1 VKIVFL
7 VKPFR
12 GGIWRTDTSSNAPH
26 EERTFKCATVFIQ
39 WAPGMVTDLRIP
51 EGIIVRTA
59 KGGPDSLKSILA
71 DLKQYSFSGYLKVR
85 LEKDIMSSIGY
96 VVVEHGTPAM
106 AIYEFEK
113 SKPRELKR
121 IYTGER
127 SLRFILE
134 DSQDKTSVIEIHSRV
149 AKEEFER
156 RFPDAL
162 IGQGEPMAKE
172 VGGRARVLQQAVEVE
187 EQLEEKADPS
197 KEKVDQWRRKGF
209 MVDALTEALGDGS
222 DAFGA
227 AVASFEK
234 DVQRLTQFEVML
246 NNFPVLGHE
255 LEIAEIRSKL
265 NDPSRIAEIESDIE
279 FLQEKVRRRIQK
291 RKTEEASIK
300 EEMEKKKQEERAG
313 DVYDLILK
321 YQTGTEETAEERTDA
336 CPRCGGR
343 LNEDGLCDKC
353 SSKEEAAMPPY
364 AKPLVREMTFENFVV
379 GPGSKFPFTVASAV
393 ATGPKAQYN
402 PLLILGGSG
411 LGKTHLLSAIGHKL
425 AEGEGDQRVLFLPSD
440 RIVDAFDRAKKDA
453 GLIRS
458 IRDDLRG
465 ADLLLIDDMQFLA
478 ASQTTQD
485 EMVRVIDYLVEE
497 GKQVVLAS
505 DRVPAQVPGLSDRLN
520 ARIQKG
526 LTVDLQP
533 PDLETR
539 MRILEVKSAEKKLKL
554 GPDLISYIAERV
566 TTNVRELEGTLNK
579 IVAFSSIMKMEID
592 LNLVSD
598 ILKPLTPVQETRKEI
613 MKEVKVSPGHC
624 YLIEEEKPMYSNVL
638 LARKMK
644 DDGFRGMVITRMNP
658 KRIRDEFEDMPEI
671 LWLTDKD
678 SSSEKTIPPSLEMII
693 HTIQGFME
701 GEEPTMVILDGIQYL
716 ISSTNFDSVLR
727 FLRSLID
734 EISESKC
741 ILALSLSPETLLPQE
756 VSILEREMEVLNLT

>member
-1 VKIVFL
+1 
-7 VKPFR
+7 
-12 GGIWRTDTSSNAPH
+12 
-26 EERTFKCATVFIQ
+26 
-39 WAPGMVTDLRIP
+39 MVTDLRIP

-71 DLKQYSFSGYLKVR
+71 DLKQYSFSGYLKVH
-85 LEKDIMSSIGY
+85 LEKEIMSSIGY

-113 SKPRELKR
+113 SKPRELRR

-149 AKEEFER
+149 EKEEFER

-162 IGQGEPMAKE
+162 IGPGKPATKE
-172 VGGRARVLQQAVEVE
+172 TVPSESLEETPSVPEVE
-187 EQLEEKADPS
+187 DRPDEQVDPS
-197 KEKVDQWRRKGF
+197 RDKIDEWRRKGF
-209 MVDALTEALGDGS
+209 AVDALTEALDKRP
-222 DAFGA
+222 DEFGK
-227 AVASFEK
+227 AVADFER
-234 DVQRLTQFEVML
+234 DVQRLKQFGVVL

-255 LEIAEIRSKL
+255 QEIVEIRGKL
-265 NDPSRIAEIESDIE
+265 NDPSRVAEIESDIE
-279 FLQEKVRRRIQK
+279 FLQEKVKRRIHK

-300 EEMEKKKQEERAG
+300 EEMEVKKREEKAG

-321 YQTGTEETAEERTDA
+321 YQTGAEEGAEETAES
-336 CPRCGGR
+336 CPRCGGK
-343 LNEDGLCDKC
+343 LDENGLCDRC
-353 SSKEEAAMPPY
+353 SSEETGAPAY
-364 AKPLVREMTFENFVV
+364 AKSLVRGMTFESFVV
-379 GPGSKFPFTVASAV
+379 GQGSKFPFTVAAAV
-393 ATGPKAQYN
+393 AADPGAQYN
-402 PLLILGGSG
+402 PLLILGGAG
-411 LGKTHLLSAIGHKL
+411 LGKTHLLSAIGHKMV
-425 AEGEGDQRVLFLPSD
+425 EGEGDRRVLFLPSD
-440 RIVDAFDRAKKDA
+440 RIVDAFDRAKNDA
-453 GLIRS
+453 GLMRS
-458 IRDDLRG
+458 IRDDLRRS
-465 ADLLLIDDMQFLA
+465 DLLLIDDMQFLA

-485 EMVRVIDYLVEE
+485 EIVKAIDYLVDE

-505 DRVPAQVPGLSDRLN
+505 DRVPAQVPGLSERFY

-526 LTVDLQP
+526 LTVDIQP
-533 PDLETR
+533 PDIETR
-539 MRILEVKSAEKKLKL
+539 KKILEVKSAEKKLKL
-554 GPDLISYIAERV
+554 GGDLISYIAERV

-613 MKEVKVSPGHC
+613 MKEVKVSTGHC

-658 KRIRDEFEDMPEI
+658 RRIRDEFEAMPEI

-701 GEEPTMVILDGIQYL
+701 EGGASMVVLDGIQYL
-716 ISSTNFDSVLR
+716 ISNTSFDSVLR

-734 EISESKC
+734 EISESDC
-741 ILALSLSPETLLPQE
+741 ILALSLSPETLLQQE

>member
-1 VKIVFL
+1 
-7 VKPFR
+7 
-12 GGIWRTDTSSNAPH
+12 
-26 EERTFKCATVFIQ
+26 
-39 WAPGMVTDLRIP
+39 MVTDLRIP

-85 LEKDIMSSIGY
+85 LEKEIMSSIGY
-96 VVVEHGTPAM
+96 VVVEHGTPSM

-113 SKPRELKR
+113 SKPRELRR

-149 AKEEFER
+149 EKEEFER

-162 IGQGEPMAKE
+162 IGSGKPATKEPVPSESRAKAPSAPE
-172 VGGRARVLQQAVEVE
+172 IE
-187 EQLEEKADPS
+187 EQVDPARD
-197 KEKVDQWRRKGF
+197 KVDELRRKGF
-209 MVDALTEALGDGS
+209 VVDVLTEVLEKRPDE
-222 DAFGA
+222 FGK
-227 AVASFEK
+227 AVADFEK
-234 DVQRLTQFEVML
+234 DVQRLTQFGVVL

-255 LEIAEIRSKL
+255 PEIAEIRGKL
-265 NDPSRIAEIESDIE
+265 NDPSRIAEIESDLE
-279 FLQEKVRRRIQK
+279 FLQEKVRRRVQK

-300 EEMEKKKQEERAG
+300 EEMERKRQEEKAG

-321 YQTGTEETAEERTDA
+321 YQTGTEEGGEETAES
-336 CPRCGGR
+336 CPRCGGG
-343 LNEDGLCDKC
+343 LNEHGLCDRC
-353 SSKEEAAMPPY
+353 SSGEVETPPY
-364 AKPLVREMTFENFVV
+364 ARSLVKGMTFESFVV
-379 GPGSKFPFTVASAV
+379 GPGSKFPFTVATAV
-393 ATGPKAQYN
+393 AAGSGGQYN

-411 LGKTHLLSAIGHKL
+411 LGKTHLLSAIGNEFV
-425 AEGEGDQRVLFLPSD
+425 EGEGDQRVLFLPSD
-440 RIVDAFDRAKKDA
+440 RIVDAFDRAKKDV
-453 GLIRS
+453 GLMRS
-458 IRDDLRG
+458 IKDDLRRS
-465 ADLLLIDDMQFLA
+465 DLLLIDDMQFLA

-485 EMVRVIDYLVEE
+485 EMVKVIDYLVDE

-505 DRVPAQVPGLSDRLN
+505 DRVPAHVPGLSDRFN

-526 LTVDLQP
+526 LTVDIQP
-533 PDLETR
+533 PDIETR
-539 MRILEVKSAEKKLKL
+539 MKILAVKSAEKKLKL
-554 GPDLISYIAERV
+554 GEDLISYIAERV

-579 IVAFSSIMKMEID
+579 IVAFSSIMKMDID

-658 KRIRDEFEDMPEI
+658 RRIRDEFEAMPEI

-678 SSSEKTIPPSLEMII
+678 SSNEKTIPPSLEMIV

-701 GEEPTMVILDGIQYL
+701 GEGTSMVVLDGIQYL
-716 ISSTNFDSVLR
+716 ISNTNFDSVLR

-734 EISESKC
+734 EISETDC
-741 ILALSLSPETLLPQE
+741 ILALSLSPETLLQQE